1 MCDGKAINH
10 NEHVA
15 LTEFHNQ
22 QSSFQNSSIT
32 KRRRSGARKTQP
44 ECNCSD
50 ANLRH
55 FYTLHTH
62 SHDTDCQCFN
72 WMIWFERRR
81 RQPIPILPLRL
92 CLWYGRQYFWLV
104 NGCWSFPN
112 HIYMNV
118 FTAVRMS
125 IDAIGFRKLFLLRY
139 SCSYCSLV
147 CYGHCRPSSD
157 REKYS
162 DIFRSVLICFHR
174 IESAWKSMEQ
184 EVNMHKECRILNP
197 IWFLSHRENFTE
209 WAINGGHVRPSV
221 VSDSIG
227 SLRQCIDSKRK

>member
-139 SCSYCSLV
+139 SCSYWLVLLCATATVDRQVTERNIQTYFEVCSFVFIALNLPGRV
-147 CYGHCRPSSD
+147 WSKRWICTKNAEYWIPSDS
-157 REKYS
+157 S
-162 DIFRSVLICFHR
+162 LI
-174 IESAWKSMEQ
+174 E
-184 EVNMHKECRILNP
+184 RIL
-197 IWFLSHRENFTE
+197 
-209 WAINGGHVRPSV
+209 PSE
-221 VSDSIG
+221 
-227 SLRQCIDSKRK
+227 L